1 MNESNSIPSPDAG
14 EPQSGH
20 WREILTDAIRYW
32 ERLRIVYNF
41 LLVAVVI
48 IWITTTW
55 PHFRPAFT
63 WPSLVALL
71 VLAMLAN
78 LCYCAAYVADLPVQY
93 SSFCALWRCWRWG
106 LWLTGTLFAILL
118 ANYWIADEIYSFV
131 H

>member
-1 MNESNSIPSPDAG
+1 MNDSDSMASPETG
-14 EPQSGH
+14 EPQLGP
-20 WREILTDAIRYW
+20 WRGIFTDAIRYW
-32 ERLRIVYNF
+32 ERRRIVYNF

-71 VLAMLAN
+71 VLAVLAN
-78 LCYCAAYVADLPVQY
+78 LCYCAAYFSDVAMQL
-93 SSFCALWRCWRWG
+93 SSFRDTWRRRRWS

-118 ANYWIADEIYSFV
+118 TNYWIADEIYSFI